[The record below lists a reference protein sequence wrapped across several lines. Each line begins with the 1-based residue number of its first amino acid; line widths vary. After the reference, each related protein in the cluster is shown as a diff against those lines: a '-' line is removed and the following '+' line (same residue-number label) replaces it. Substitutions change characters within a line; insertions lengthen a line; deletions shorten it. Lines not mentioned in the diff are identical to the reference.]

1 MYSNGPVIVM
11 ELPRRLKH
19 ADAGTFLGELQQFLE
34 SDHPRIVLD
43 CSQVRCVDSAGVEM
57 LLRYFREAMKRDAD
71 LKLAAVAPASGVIL
85 GLLRVDRLF
94 EMFESAE
101 EAVQSL
107 HAFPSHTIPQSM
119 PYPRVHGARG
129 DLKAAS

>member
-1 MYSNGPVIVM
+1 VDVG
-11 ELPRRLKH
+11 
-19 ADAGTFLGELQQFLE
+19 AFLGKLQQFLE

-57 LLRYFREAMKRDAD
+57 LLRFLREAMDRDAD

-85 GLLRVDRLF
+85 GLLRVDGLF
-94 EMFESAE
+94 EMFETAE

-107 HAFPSHTIPQSM
+107 HGLPSHTILQSM
-119 PYPRVHGARG
+119 SYPRVPRALG